1 MCSVS
6 STILREEK
14 RGKGRFVSQVCVRA
28 YPLCQLCL
36 LAGLVPGRDGRGTE
50 MGYKAQAE
58 LCAECESK
66 HFTLRLVC
74 SEEEKKLS
82 T

>member
-1 MCSVS
+1 M
-6 STILREEK
+6 
-14 RGKGRFVSQVCVRA
+14 
-28 YPLCQLCL
+28 CQLCL
-36 LAGLVPGRDGRGTE
+36 LAGHVPGRDGRGKE

-58 LCAECESK
+58 LCAECVSE
-66 HFTLRLVC
+66 HFTLRLVP